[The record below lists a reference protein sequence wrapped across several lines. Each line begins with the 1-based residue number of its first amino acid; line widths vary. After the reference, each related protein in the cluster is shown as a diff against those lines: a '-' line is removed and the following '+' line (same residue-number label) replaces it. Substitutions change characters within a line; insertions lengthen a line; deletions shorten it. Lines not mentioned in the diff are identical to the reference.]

1 MEVIIKPQDYSA
13 SSSAHKNQGSD
24 ITCGQEQIRKSY
36 PNRDIYTAMTENM
49 SDIHI
54 PVLNTKVQ
62 QTRIAFSETLSSASL
77 INNSTEDSE
86 RPSLPLQ
93 ARGMALSSYG
103 NTLNNFPR
111 THYTLG
117 NNGLQL
123 SLHCLLQAGLF
134 LFKTSQSSACPLHPL
149 PRSRG
154 TGDGNLIV
162 S

>member
-1 MEVIIKPQDYSA
+1 MQPHHERLLIICVEVIIKPQDYSA

-111 THYTLG
+111 THYMLPGPVYWTCLFISCRKLIPSQKLG
-117 NNGLQL
+117 L
-123 SLHCLLQAGLF
+123 SF
-134 LFKTSQSSACPLHPL
+134 TE
-149 PRSRG
+149 R
-154 TGDGNLIV
+154 
-162 S
+162 